1 MTDPALQALL
11 NNPAAL
17 QALQERAADK
27 LAERQLELYRPYDKQ
42 RVFHAYGA
50 TIRERLLMA
59 GNQLGKA
66 SYINEL
72 VLTPTG
78 WTRIGEVKVGDHV
91 IAGDGTPTEVIGVF
105 PQGVRKL
112 VEVTFDYG
120 QTVVCDYDHLW
131 TVLPPKHRWKTTCRS
146 LPREGA
152 GKKRETEQVPNP
164 KFGVWE
170 VWKTADIIAK
180 HGMTPKPLQ
189 RFATP
194 YCGAVQFAPQDVPVD
209 PYVIGLLLGDGCF
222 QEHCLLLT
230 TSDVSL
236 AAVFKQEVEKDGGSV
251 NYDGA
256 YGYRAHH
263 CKGLKAD
270 LRGLGLQRP
279 SHEKRVP
286 AVYLWNTPDV
296 RLAVLQGL
304 MDTDGTCE
312 KSGVTTFTSTSA
324 GLADNVLFLIR
335 SFGGKGHIRSR
346 ITNYTH
352 NGEKREGRESYT
364 VTIRLPH
371 VPLFRLERKLA
382 RYVRP
387 KSTSDYNIIESFR
400 EVEPAEAVCIAV
412 AHPDRTYVTRGFI
425 VTHNSYC
432 GAAEAAYHLTG
443 LYPDWWQGRRFDK
456 PVTMWA
462 AGVTSEA
469 TRDVPQRLLMGRVG
483 AIGTGLIPKKSIV
496 EHSST
501 RGIADALDTVVI
513 KHKTGRNSRL
523 AFKSYEKGREKWQGE
538 TLDVVW
544 LDEEPPSDIYTEAL
558 TRTNA
563 TGGMVYMT
571 FTPLLGMSDVV
582 RMFYPQPNTADRVVV
597 KMTIEDAEHISAED
611 RQRIINSYPAHEREA
626 RVAGVPM
633 LGSGR
638 VFPVPES
645 AIICEPFTLPGHWPR
660 IAGLDLG
667 WDHPTAAAKLAWDRD
682 NDVVYVTHSYRV
694 REATI
699 LQHAA
704 ALKAWGNQLPFAW
717 PHDALSHDRGSG
729 ETMAELY
736 RRQGLNMLFERA
748 MFEDGGAGVEA
759 GIAMMLDRLE
769 TGRLKIF
776 AHLEDWRSEYRLYHR
791 KDGKVVKEND
801 DLMSATRY
809 ALMCLRFATLPKGA
823 QSGPL
828 KRKIGGLA

>member
-1 MTDPALQALL
+1 MNTNDPAVQALL
-11 NNPAAL
+11 SNPAAL
-17 QALQERAADK
+17 QKLHERAAEK

-42 RVFHAYGA
+42 RAFHAYGA
-50 TIRERLLMA
+50 TMRERLLMA
-59 GNQLGKA
+59 GNQLGK
-66 SYINEL
+66 
-72 VLTPTG
+72 
-78 WTRIGEVKVGDHV
+78 
-91 IAGDGTPTEVIGVF
+91 
-105 PQGVRKL
+105 
-112 VEVTFDYG
+112 
-120 QTVVCDYDHLW
+120 
-131 TVLPPKHRWKTTCRS
+131 
-146 LPREGA
+146 
-152 GKKRETEQVPNP
+152 
-164 KFGVWE
+164 
-170 VWKTADIIAK
+170 
-180 HGMTPKPLQ
+180 
-189 RFATP
+189 
-194 YCGAVQFAPQDVPVD
+194 
-209 PYVIGLLLGDGCF
+209 
-222 QEHCLLLT
+222 
-230 TSDVSL
+230 
-236 AAVFKQEVEKDGGSV
+236 
-251 NYDGA
+251 
-256 YGYRAHH
+256 
-263 CKGLKAD
+263 
-270 LRGLGLQRP
+270 
-279 SHEKRVP
+279 
-286 AVYLWNTPDV
+286 
-296 RLAVLQGL
+296 
-304 MDTDGTCE
+304 
-312 KSGVTTFTSTSA
+312 
-324 GLADNVLFLIR
+324 
-335 SFGGKGHIRSR
+335 
-346 ITNYTH
+346 
-352 NGEKREGRESYT
+352 
-364 VTIRLPH
+364 
-371 VPLFRLERKLA
+371 
-382 RYVRP
+382 
-387 KSTSDYNIIESFR
+387 
-400 EVEPAEAVCIAV
+400 
-412 AHPDRTYVTRGFI
+412 
-425 VTHNSYC
+425 SYC

-443 LYPDWWQGRRFDK
+443 DYPDWWQGRRFDK
-456 PVTMWA
+456 PITMWA

-544 LDEEPPSDIYTEAL
+544 LDEEPPPDIYTEAL

-801 DLMSATRY
+801 DLMCLDGATKVVTSEGLRRIDEMVGSSGYVMTTGGKWTAYRNCRKTRIDAPLVRLQFADGRELVCTPDHKILTPEGWTQAIEMEGRLCHTAISSSIHDEGICGSSFSTTIDRNSTGAFTHGSAGITGSGLRGCTVMSGSTTKAPCRRVSTSITSITAAMITRLKTFWRFTARNIFPITTRATAEGPTQQSPLSAIGGRRTPAVNFSGAWACGTRSTYSLPGRSIVSGVQASSPPLIGEIIGFAPTLASLHGGEPPAQTTNSASAKSAARHSWLIGTASKEHARGSAQASSAGTSAVECLKVSDAGRGDVYCMEVPETEAFAVEGGFIVHNCGTRY